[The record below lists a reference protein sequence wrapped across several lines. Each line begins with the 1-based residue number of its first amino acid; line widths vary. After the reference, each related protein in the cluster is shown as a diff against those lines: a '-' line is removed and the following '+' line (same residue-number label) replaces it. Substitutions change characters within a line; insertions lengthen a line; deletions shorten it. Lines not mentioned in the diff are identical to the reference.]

1 MYNTQGKTF
10 FELATDRQFW
20 LHLNPQL
27 KITEKGSL
35 SNPSRFNLS
44 SDLAKLTN
52 ENLNDEGYFKIE
64 KAVAQADLAAMVQAV
79 EKIRDDQWPVT
90 FSFVYDEFWLKFQ
103 ELSAVL
109 SLILG
114 PDYKMMPTLYT
125 FCVAPGGAGA
135 GFLPHRDRSRRKL
148 LRPDGKTVAMNIWIS
163 LTDASPDTGRVYILP
178 VQYDPNFPNNL
189 TTCGVTNYQDIRA
202 IPTKAGDILGWNEG
216 VYHWGGRSSKHGT
229 YSRISIA
236 ASFQR
241 GDSVSLETPLLVP
254 NRLPTLKQ
262 RLSIIA
268 AQLLRYQ
275 AQAALSPAVRQLA
288 VDLQALDERLVVN
301 DDGGPFIYDQ
311 DGEKVQKRR

>member
-10 FELATDRQFW
+10 FELATDRNFW

-27 KITEKGSL
+27 HITEKGSQ
-35 SNPSRFNLS
+35 PAVARYKLS
-44 SDLAKLTN
+44 SELGQLSK
-52 ENLNDEGYFKIE
+52 ENMQHEGYFKIE
-64 KAVAQADLAAMVQAV
+64 NAVAQSDLGSMVQAV

-90 FSFVYDEFWLKFQ
+90 FSFVYDEFWMKFQ
-103 ELSAVL
+103 ELSSVL
-109 SLILG
+109 SVILG

-125 FCVAPGGAGA
+125 FCVAQGALA
-135 GFLPHRDRSRRKL
+135 RVSSLTAIAHDASFC
-148 LRPDGKTVAMNIWIS
+148 RPDGQTVAMNIWIS
-163 LTDASPDTGRVYILP
+163 LTDASPDTGCIYILP

-189 TTCGVTNYQDIRA
+189 TTYGVTNYQDIRA
-202 IPTKAGDILGWNEG
+202 LPTKAGDILGWNEG

-241 GDSVSLETPLLVP
+241 GDSASLETPLLPP

-301 DDGGPFIYDQ
+301 DDGGPFIYDEA
-311 DGEKVQKRR
+311 GEKY